1 MIGHGWTCLLQDVIL
16 GPESRVQ
23 GPVIVAS
30 KISLHTQPPPLTP
43 ARPSIAI
50 GTCLSLLRCVAA
62 TLAKPCALAAARS
75 IERAHRRVV
84 GAPSFVKVHSSIKDP
99 ALLFG
104 RPQAA
109 ITNQAAMVLMA
120 ERGCGTPVHVRHR
133 ERSAPSHALVE
144 HGFTTDDERIRHA
157 HHTSATRRYQRV
169 AIDQVFLYGESKTLP
184 K

>member
-1 MIGHGWTCLLQDVIL
+1 MEWSVSLLISWRAIG
-16 GPESRVQ
+16 
-23 GPVIVAS
+23 
-30 KISLHTQPPPLTP
+30 PPIQSSSC
-43 ARPSIAI
+43 SIAI

-169 AIDQVFLYGESKTLP
+169 AIDHKRFCTANRRPCENDARNYACTATGWHRYSTARP
-184 K
+184 